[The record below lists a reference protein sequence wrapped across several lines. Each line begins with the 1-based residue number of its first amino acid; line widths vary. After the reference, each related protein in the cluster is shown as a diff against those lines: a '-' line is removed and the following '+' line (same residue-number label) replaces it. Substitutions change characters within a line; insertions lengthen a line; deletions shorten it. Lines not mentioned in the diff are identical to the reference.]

1 MRPLKAVIIA
11 AKKTGLKIRTESGLT
26 RSLGPQNKEYYV
38 GQQILVAYDFTK
50 NKVTKII
57 KEYSTDPMLKEEE
70 DEDWE

>member
-1 MRPLKAVIIA
+1 MRPLKAVVIA
-11 AKKTGLKIRTESGLT
+11 AKKTGLKIKTESGLV
-26 RSLGPQNKEYYV
+26 RSFGPQNKEYYV

-57 KEYSTDPMLKEEE
+57 KEHNTDPMLKESE